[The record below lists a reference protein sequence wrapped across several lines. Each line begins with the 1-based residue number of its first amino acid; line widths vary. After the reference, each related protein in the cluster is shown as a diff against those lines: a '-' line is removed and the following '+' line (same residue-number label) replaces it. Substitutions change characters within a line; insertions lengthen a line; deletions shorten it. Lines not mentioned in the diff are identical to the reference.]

1 MFFKSCS
8 EKFGNILH
16 KKTDLMESLSNKVVD
31 LKARNVIKKR
41 LQHRCFPVNIAKSLN
56 HLQTAASASWSIL
69 YKEFVDIS
77 YKNALFGI
85 QEDSTW
91 LQLMCF
97 LTAIAFWLIKYL
109 FRIIENCVVFI
120 AQISHYGKFTTL
132 HKLILIVLQLTNQI
146 KYKFPA

>member
-1 MFFKSCS
+1 M
-8 EKFGNILH
+8 
-16 KKTDLMESLSNKVVD
+16 D

-41 LQHRCFPVNIAKSLN
+41 LQHRCFPVNIAKSLK
-56 HLQTAASASWSIL
+56 SICFQIICKRLLLPLEVFL

-77 YKNALFGI
+77 YKNASFGI

-91 LQLMCF
+91 LQLICF
-97 LTAIAFWLIKYL
+97 LTTIAFWLIKYL

>member
-1 MFFKSCS
+1 
-8 EKFGNILH
+8 
-16 KKTDLMESLSNKVVD
+16 MESLYNKVVD
-31 LKARNVIKKR
+31 LKARNVIKMR
-41 LQHRCFPVNIAKSLN
+41 PQHRCFPVNIAKSLRVFSN

-77 YKNALFGI
+77 YENASFGI
-85 QEDSTW
+85 QEDSIW
-91 LQLMCF
+91 LQLICF
-97 LTAIAFWLIKYL
+97 LTTIAFWPMKYL